1 MKGQVFYA
9 RPRFTDNGAMIAYAG
24 CQRLLAGQHDG
35 PAISVQPR
43 WPMESLPAVWWLPG
57 RSQAGVDDA
66 AGPDCMKFFLL
77 WIRNAVRGRRTDRV
91 SWRGAARRSGRS
103 ARSSAAALRAAA
115 GQQRQGQRVATSEAS
130 ELVRD
135 SLKVSSQAAAASNG
149 RRIEAEE
156 HARGGGDTL
165 PPRKLKYSG
174 YRWPIT
180 AAMPTQA
187 SSITPSPAGD
197 QHRQQAF
204 ADVAEQGQDGE
215 FLPGDAQHVGRAGV
229 AGTAGA
235 RVLGAE
241 PAAEQDGEGEGTEQV
256 GEDRQ

>member
-1 MKGQVFYA
+1 V
-9 RPRFTDNGAMIAYAG
+9 GAVPPDD
-24 CQRLLAGQHDG
+24 QAGQHG
-35 PAISVQPR
+35 HRQ
-43 WPMESLPAVWWLPG
+43 
-57 RSQAGVDDA
+57 Q
-66 AGPDCMKFFLL
+66 
-77 WIRNAVRGRRTDRV
+77 
-91 SWRGAARRSGRS
+91 RSG
-103 ARSSAAALRAAA
+103 LLP
-115 GQQRQGQRVATSEAS
+115 GQQRQGQRGGHQRGERAGARQLEGQQPG
-130 ELVRD
+130 RRG
-135 SLKVSSQAAAASNG
+135 QQYG

-165 PPRKLKYSG
+165 
-174 YRWPIT
+174 
-180 AAMPTQA
+180 AAAEVEVQRIQVADHGGDADPGLLHHAEPQ
-187 SSITPSPAGD
+187 PAGD